1 MYLKTIVEGR
11 LEFGTAKSYD
21 TVLKMFLKRIESYHR
36 NEIFLKAETIFIEE
50 TYSLVVERFVKD
62 TITEKAYKGTIS
74 LLKYC
79 SQFALSGTIRAWLID
94 NGNIVSFDLIE
105 PEQDKAA
112 VQSFIKG
119 RKLIRVQGRQDE
131 AINEL
136 TKAIDKFDR
145 HAQAYERRAK
155 TCFILKKYADALR
168 DYNKC
173 IAIDPTIATAYYGR
187 ARIHLLNADLDAAKN
202 DFDQAIKKSV
212 ALEAVHW
219 KSRRLK
225 GYVHYQLKEFDR
237 AIFEL
242 RLFTNRNFAEDDTNH
257 GWKRWAYYHYGLALL
272 DNQNFEE
279 AVEAFNKAADLLDVR
294 DDVAKEDILRNRA
307 LSKKQAGKN
316 GYIKDLKEASEL
328 GDAKS
333 VVLLKEIK
341 NI

>member
-1 MYLKTIVEGR
+1 
-11 LEFGTAKSYD
+11 
-21 TVLKMFLKRIESYHR
+21 
-36 NEIFLKAETIFIEE
+36 
-50 TYSLVVERFVKD
+50 
-62 TITEKAYKGTIS
+62 
-74 LLKYC
+74 
-79 SQFALSGTIRAWLID
+79 
-94 NGNIVSFDLIE
+94 
-105 PEQDKAA
+105 
-112 VQSFIKG
+112 
-119 RKLIRVQGRQDE
+119 
-131 AINEL
+131 
-136 TKAIDKFDR
+136 
-145 HAQAYERRAK
+145 ERRAK